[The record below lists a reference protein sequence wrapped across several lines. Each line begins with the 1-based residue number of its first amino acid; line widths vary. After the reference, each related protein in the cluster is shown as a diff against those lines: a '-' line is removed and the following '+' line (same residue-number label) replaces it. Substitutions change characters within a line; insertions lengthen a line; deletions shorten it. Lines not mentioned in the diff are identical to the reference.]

1 MDLMTIVGLI
11 VGFTAIIGGM
21 ILEGGHLGSI
31 TQLTAAIIVVGG
43 TAGAVFVSFPLTT
56 VVLGVRNLKKAFF
69 NSRSNPEALI
79 EEILECSAIA
89 RKEGLL
95 SLETRIEDSKDQFF
109 RKGLQLIIDGTEP
122 DVVRNILEVE
132 IDNTEEQGISSAK
145 VFEAAGGYSP
155 TMGIIGAV
163 LGLIHVMEN
172 LADPSKLGSGI
183 AVAFVATV
191 YGIGLANLVLLP
203 IANKIKFKIKQESLL
218 KEMLIEGFIGLSE
231 GENPRLLSEKLEGYL
246 SEKQR
251 AKRKLAD
258 VATGAEAPTKESDS
272 DE

>member
-1 MDLMTIVGLI
+1 MDLMTIIGLV
-11 VGFTAIIGGM
+11 VGFGAIIGGM
-21 ILEGGHLGSI
+21 ILEGGKLGSI
-31 TQLTAAIIVVGG
+31 SQLTAAIIVLGG
-43 TAGAVFVSFPLTT
+43 TAGAVFVSFPFGTII
-56 VVLGVRNLKKAFF
+56 LGIKNLKKAFF
-69 NSRSNPEALI
+69 NSGTNPVALI
-79 EEILECSAIA
+79 EQILDCSAIA

-95 SLETRIEDSKDQFF
+95 SLEEGIADSKDPFF

-122 DVVRNILEVE
+122 EVVREILEVE
-132 IDNTEEQGISSAK
+132 IDNTEEQGIASAK

-191 YGIGLANLVLLP
+191 YGIGAANLLFLP
-203 IANKIKFKIKQESLL
+203 IANKIKFKIKQESLM

-231 GENPRLLSEKLEGYL
+231 GENPRLLSEKLEGFL
-246 SEKQR
+246 TESQR
-251 AKRKLAD
+251 AKRKSDAPEGSKEAD
-258 VATGAEAPTKESDS
+258 SE
-272 DE
+272 

>member
-1 MDLMTIVGLI
+1 MDLMTIIGLI
-11 VGFTAIIGGM
+11 VGFAAIIGGM
-21 ILEGGHLGSI
+21 ILEGGHLGSV
-31 TQLTAAIIVVGG
+31 TQLTAAIIVLGG
-43 TAGAVFVSFPLTT
+43 TAGAVFVSYPLATI
-56 VVLGVRNLKKAFF
+56 VLGVKNLKKAFF

-79 EEILECSAIA
+79 EQILDCSDVA

-95 SLETRIEDSKDQFF
+95 ALESLIEKSNDTYFK
-109 RKGLQLIIDGTEP
+109 KGLQLIIDGTEP
-122 DVVRNILEVE
+122 DVVRAILEVE
-132 IDNTEEQGISSAK
+132 IDNTEEQGIASAK

-191 YGIGLANLVLLP
+191 YGIGIANLVFLP
-203 IANKIKFKIKQESLL
+203 IANKIKFKIKQESIL

-246 SEKQR
+246 SEAQR
-251 AKRKLAD
+251 LKRKRD
-258 VATGAEAPTKESDS
+258 EAPSE
-272 DE
+272 